1 MNELEEIQSRTC
13 FNQRL
18 DIFFSF
24 GSGAAILLEALN
36 RKRQAVGR
44 RASLVIQGRS
54 HLSQEECQK
63 ERAARRIP
71 QRAIHQSAR
80 SHKSKL
86 APKRHTW
93 RKRQSHRLS
102 QRLTLPPS
110 LPSLSIVSCLL
121 SLLSF
126 FLSFFSLP
134 GLFLLIWTLLFG
146 FCCIASRLVIVAMGR
161 FALLSLAL
169 ASIFTGGLAAV
180 SLSPAC
186 FNPSYT
192 IIVLNMKSLY
202 IGDSRRRS
210 CCPRAISRCF
220 RASIVPFIGDLWHQA
235 CQWPGYTSFASFH
248 QRRGSSHHRQ
258 LCWRKPCDFG

>member
-1 MNELEEIQSRTC
+1 MRVSVVQIEINRFLVDLCVVREPHWVPDKGQEAKMNELEEIQSRTC

-44 RASLVIQGRS
+44 RASVVIQGRS
-54 HLSQEECQK
+54 QLSQEERQK

-71 QRAIHQSAR
+71 QCAIRQSAR
-80 SHKSKL
+80 SHTGQL

-102 QRLTLPPS
+102 H
-110 LPSLSIVSCLL
+110 LPSPSCLCQL
-121 SLLSF
+121 SRVFAFSAF
-126 FLSFFSLP
+126 FLSFVSLP
-134 GLFLLIWTLLFG
+134 ASFPLIRLSLSG
-146 FCCIASRLVIVAMGR
+146 FCCIAKVSRRLVIVTMGR

-180 SLSPAC
+180 SLSPMRALIEVILPLPC
-186 FNPSYT
+186 LIRAF
-192 IIVLNMKSLY
+192 LH
-202 IGDSRRRS
+202 RRLPPKKLLP
-210 CCPRAISRCF
+210 PRH
-220 RASIVPFIGDLWHQA
+220 L
-235 CQWPGYTSFASFH
+235 
-248 QRRGSSHHRQ
+248 
-258 LCWRKPCDFG
+258 

>member
-110 LPSLSIVSCLL
+110 LPVFVNCLVFAF
-121 SLLSF
+121 SAF
-126 FLSFFSLP
+126 FLSFF
-134 GLFLLIWTLLFG
+134 FLTSG
-146 FCCIASRLVIVAMGR
+146 
-161 FALLSLAL
+161 
-169 ASIFTGGLAAV
+169 
-180 SLSPAC
+180 SLSSHLD
-186 FNPSYT
+186 FT
-192 IIVLNMKSLY
+192 VWVLLHRKQTCHRRHGSLR
-202 IGDSRRRS
+202 SPFPRPRLHLHRRS
-210 CCPRAISRCF
+210 RSRK
-220 RASIVPFIGDLWHQA
+220 
-235 CQWPGYTSFASFH
+235 SFAGVLQSKLH
-248 QRRGSSHHRQ
+248 HHRT
-258 LCWRKPCDFG
+258 